1 MPTLQALQDAAAVYN
16 RQFQDLTARI
26 YEDGFVSCQEAIE
39 GTRYYRGTRP
49 HLRRVYRLIRA
60 QIVAL
65 YRHNE
70 RLIEHQTQTSAS
82 ANETLRP
89 YYTTLHDFDKLLND
103 SQVMLKIFADVLRD
117 CPDETI
123 RTEQE
128 A

>member
-26 YEDGFVSCQEAIE
+26 YEDGFVSCQEATE
-39 GTRYYRGTRP
+39 GTRYYRGRRP
-49 HLRRVYRLIRA
+49 HLRRVHRLIRV
-60 QIVAL
+60 QIVTL

-70 RLIEHQTQTSAS
+70 RQIKQSAQTPTG

-89 YYTTLHDFDKLLND
+89 YHTVLHDFDKLLND

-117 CPDETI
+117 CPDVPIE
-123 RTEQE
+123 TEQE